1 MKVKKVYLDMDG
13 VLCNFDKRY
22 KELYGEDS
30 ENDRPKKNFTT
41 NWPDFI
47 ARKQFLELEW
57 MPGARIL
64 LDTIEQYPVKIE
76 ILSSSGGH
84 QLHDEVRDQ
93 KEQWLKEHSINYR
106 ANIVPGKKYKTM
118 YAIPEVILIDDTYS
132 IIDNFNQAGGIGIHH
147 KDIGNT
153 LQILISHLESD

>member
-1 MKVKKVYLDMDG
+1 MKINKVMVDMDG

-22 KELYGEDS
+22 KELYGEES
-30 ENDRPKKNFTT
+30 ENDRPKKNFKT
-41 NWPDFI
+41 NWPDFVS
-47 ARKQFLELEW
+47 RKQFLTLEW

-64 LDTIEQYPVKIE
+64 LDTIESYPVKVE

-93 KEQWLKEHSINYR
+93 KEQWLKDHYINYR

-118 YAIPEVILIDDTYS
+118 YATPEVILIDDTYS

-147 KDIGNT
+147 TDISKT
-153 LQILISHLESD
+153 LDSLKFHLESE

>member
-1 MKVKKVYLDMDG
+1 MKIKKVYLDMDG

-30 ENDRPKKNFTT
+30 ESDRPKKNFTT

-47 ARKQFLELEW
+47 ARKQFLTLEW

-64 LDTIEQYPVKIE
+64 LDTIESYPVKIE

-84 QLHDEVRDQ
+84 KFHDEVRDQ
-93 KEQWLKEHSINYR
+93 KEQWLKDHYINYR

-118 YAIPEVILIDDTYS
+118 YATPEVILIDDTPS
-132 IIDNFNQAGGIGIHH
+132 VIDNFNEASGIGILH
-147 KDIGNT
+147 KELDKT
-153 LQILISHLESD
+153 LDLLKFYLESN

>member
-1 MKVKKVYLDMDG
+1 MLFRS
-13 VLCNFDKRY
+13 NFDKRY
-22 KELYGEDS
+22 RELYGEDS

-47 ARKQFLELEW
+47 ARKQFLTLEW

-64 LDTIEQYPVKIE
+64 LDTIEQYPVNIE

-93 KEQWLKEHSINYR
+93 KEQWLKDHYINYR

>member
-1 MKVKKVYLDMDG
+1 ML
-13 VLCNFDKRY
+13 FR
-22 KELYGEDS
+22 S
-30 ENDRPKKNFTT
+30 
-41 NWPDFI
+41 
-47 ARKQFLELEW
+47 EW

-64 LDTIEQYPVKIE
+64 LDTIESYPVKIE

-93 KEQWLKEHSINYR
+93 KEQWLKDHYINYR